1 MTEGIVDAANLGLRD
16 APGGGDIVGVLRNGD
31 RLAIL
36 ATEGD
41 WLHVSAPLAGGTK
54 LG

>member
-1 MTEGIVDAANLGLRD
+1 MTEGIVDAANLNLRD
-16 APGGGDIVGVLRNGD
+16 APGGDIVGVLRNGD

-36 ATEGD
+36 ARAGD